1 MRKLLVLKRRKE
13 VAIAKRRPRD
23 LVLLVS
29 TSLLN
34 LQEEEQ
40 KRVNYRRRDLFMK
53 GLGQTSE
60 WWVHIL
66 TRVIL
71 PSVLEYA
78 EFREGRG

>member
-13 VAIAKRRPRD
+13 VASAKRRPRD